1 MRYFQ
6 CSKCK
11 VLAEVSDTPLLAE
24 IVHHER
30 RMRELSQD
38 QFDHETAQRDYVENG
53 GDIPSGTVLMG
64 ELNA

>member
-11 VLAEVSDTPLLAE
+11 ILVSVSDTPLLSE
-24 IVHHER
+24 VVHHER

-38 QFDHETAQRDYVENG
+38 QFDHETAQRNYIDG
-53 GDIPSGTVLMG
+53 GAVPSGTALM
-64 ELNA
+64 ETLNV

>member
-11 VLAEVSDTPLLAE
+11 SLSEVSDTPLLSE
-24 IVHHER
+24 IVHHSR
-30 RMRELSQD
+30 RMKELTLN
-38 QFDHETAQRDYVENG
+38 QFDHETAQRAYVAG
-53 GDIPSGTVLMG
+53 GAIPSGTVLMG

>member
-11 VLAEVSDTPLLAE
+11 ILLSVSDTPLLSD
-24 IVHHER
+24 IVHHSR
-30 RMRELSQD
+30 RMKELTMD
-38 QFDHETAQRDYVENG
+38 QFDHETAQRAYVAG
-53 GDIPSGTVLMG
+53 GAVPSGTVLMG

>member
-11 VLAEVSDTPLLAE
+11 ILVSVSDTPTLPE
-24 IVHHER
+24 IVHDER

-38 QFDHETAQRDYVENG
+38 QFDHETAQRVYVG
-53 GDIPSGTVLMG
+53 GGSAPSGTALM
-64 ELNA
+64 EQLNA